1 MSLIPGYEDYFHGKE
16 NAITAKKLQEGND
29 CIVIGYGQ
37 SMTPIMKSG
46 QPAFVEH
53 LTSETILKKG
63 DIVFCRVNGH
73 YYLHKIWAVKSKNSF
88 LIGNNHG
95 HANGTV
101 GRKNIFGIVTK
112 IL

>member
-1 MSLIPGYEDYFHGKE
+1 MVQGYEQYFHGKE
-16 NAITAKKLQEGND
+16 NAITAKKLQEGES

-37 SMTPIMKSG
+37 SMTPILKNA
-46 QPAFVEH
+46 QPVFCEPVKADTKLE
-53 LTSETILKKG
+53 KD
-63 DIVFCRVNGH
+63 DIVMCKVNGH
-73 YYLHKIWAVKSKNSF
+73 YYLHKIWSVKNNNSF

-101 GRKNIFGIVTK
+101 SRKNIYGIVTK